1 MTISNIRPKEPITL
15 MLIGGGMRFPA
26 FIGAL
31 QAIEEK
37 GLNITKVV
45 GASSGSAIGALY
57 AAGMSPQEM
66 FQEVMALDPKRFKDF
81 SLKSLLGGKG
91 LYAGDVL
98 ESWIDEKTRQLRF
111 GDGFRIP
118 PAVIATDILN
128 YKPVLFSAVS
138 HPDVKVSAAVRF
150 SVGLPWVYAHRH
162 FSHNGTK
169 HVFIDGSY
177 MAGVVEKLLESQGKT
192 LVLKVVSKR
201 TLKSPFGGELTLKKY
216 FLETLNFSIHA
227 IEKEFIAGGKWK
239 DTILLYCGDI
249 APAKF
254 ALTGDEKKFLHEQGY
269 EQTLKYLEY
278 KWGV

>member
-1 MTISNIRPKEPITL
+1 MTDSGIRRQEPITL
-15 MLIGGGMRFPA
+15 MLLGGGMRFPA

-37 GLNITKVV
+37 GLNITKIV
-45 GASSGSAIGALY
+45 GASAGSIVGALY
-57 AAGMSPQEM
+57 AAGMPLQEM
-66 FQEVMALDPKRFKDF
+66 QREVMGLDSAKFKDF

-91 LYAGDVL
+91 LYAGDAL
-98 ESWIDEKTRQLRF
+98 EAWVEERVGGARF

-118 PAVIATDILN
+118 PCVIATDILN
-128 YKPVLFSAVS
+128 YKPVLFSAGS
-138 HPDVKVSAAVRF
+138 HPGVKVSAAVRF
-150 SVGLPWVYAHRH
+150 SVGMPWIYAHRH
-162 FSHNGTK
+162 FTHNGTE
-169 HVFIDGSY
+169 HVLVDGSY
-177 MAGVVEKLLESQGKT
+177 MAGVVEKTLESQEKT

-201 TLKSPFGGELTLKKY
+201 TLKSPFGGELNLKRY
-216 FLETLNFSIHA
+216 FLETLNFSLHA
-227 IEKEFIAGGKWK
+227 LEKEFIAGGKWR

-254 ALTGDEKKFLHEQGY
+254 TLTGDEKKFLHGQGY